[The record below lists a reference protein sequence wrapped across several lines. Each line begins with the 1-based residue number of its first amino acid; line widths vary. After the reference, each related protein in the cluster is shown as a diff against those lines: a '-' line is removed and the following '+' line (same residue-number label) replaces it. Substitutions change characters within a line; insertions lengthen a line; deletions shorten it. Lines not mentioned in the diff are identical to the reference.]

1 MVKHSLASVSL
12 LNVWE
17 TCVFD
22 SRTGLTTAFCD
33 NLPATP
39 ERLLVTMQEVPV
51 DGPEEEHP
59 VYSNTS
65 RSLHLIKVF
74 DM

>member
-1 MVKHSLASVSL
+1 MVKHSSASVL
-12 LNVWE
+12 LWNVWE
-17 TCVFD
+17 ISVFD

-39 ERLLVTMQEVPV
+39 ERLLVTMLQEPV

-59 VYSNTS
+59 V
-65 RSLHLIKVF
+65 
-74 DM
+74 